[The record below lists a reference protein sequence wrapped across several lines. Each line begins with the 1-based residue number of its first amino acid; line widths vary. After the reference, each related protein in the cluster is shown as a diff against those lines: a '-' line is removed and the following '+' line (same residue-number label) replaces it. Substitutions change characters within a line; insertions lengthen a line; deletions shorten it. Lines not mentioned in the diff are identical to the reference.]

1 MKQIY
6 HRAKRIDNG
15 KLVEGFPFCVIINKI
30 NRLFMIPTGIDL
42 PKEKTI
48 GEVQVEIDGNSLER
62 LISVKGGIKEFE
74 KL

>member
-15 KLVEGFPFCVIINKI
+15 ELVEGFPFYVIINHVD
-30 NRLFMIPTGIDL
+30 RLFMIPTGIDL

-62 LISVKGGIKEFE
+62 LISVNGGIKEFE